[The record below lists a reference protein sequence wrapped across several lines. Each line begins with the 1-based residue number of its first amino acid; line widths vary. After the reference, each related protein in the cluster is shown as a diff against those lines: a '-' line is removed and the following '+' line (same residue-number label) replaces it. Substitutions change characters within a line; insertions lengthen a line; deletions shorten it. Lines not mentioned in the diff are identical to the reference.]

1 MAAKVE
7 LRLEWTSEP
16 DAAAKEAVPAD
27 IMSIT
32 GSSALISCPRLQ
44 YLRSHSRSCNWGG
57 FMNDKTSLSYTL
69 EIDLDFFPFFSDP
82 LETVT
87 KFMLEE
93 VRPRGVKEPTVERKL
108 EVEEPKRSKRLSE
121 NIPS

>member
-1 MAAKVE
+1 
-7 LRLEWTSEP
+7 
-16 DAAAKEAVPAD
+16 
-27 IMSIT
+27 
-32 GSSALISCPRLQ
+32 
-44 YLRSHSRSCNWGG
+44 
-57 FMNDKTSLSYTL
+57 MNDKTSLSYTL